1 MEKLIREKRKILA
14 VMLSLCVL
22 FYFIL
27 TILLPVTY
35 VRRFSV
41 LSLVPDSHVI
51 ECYVPGKA
59 IETILSD
66 HLEKSEIT
74 YSPQGD
80 GTLVKIETQTAELLG
95 KIEIGIQFIPE
106 DKTELLT
113 NTPTVQMMWR
123 MRYWNIRESR
133 RFLMCTIRRREEAG
147 APPPQWASVCWGLS
161 LRLSSTVGK
170 RTGSGERTCNTERW
184 RVWRLIT

>member
-1 MEKLIREKRKILA
+1 MEELIREKRKILV

-41 LSLVPDSHVI
+41 LSFVPDRHVI

-80 GTLVKIETQTAELLG
+80 GTLVKIETQTAE
-95 KIEIGIQFIPE
+95 KDRDRNP
-106 DKTELLT
+106 
-113 NTPTVQMMWR
+113 V
-123 MRYWNIRESR
+123 Y
-133 RFLMCTIRRREEAG
+133 
-147 APPPQWASVCWGLS
+147 
-161 LRLSSTVGK
+161 
-170 RTGSGERTCNTERW
+170 TGR
-184 RVWRLIT
+184 